1 MIAGVET
8 EIVGDVRAW
17 RDGGSVQ
24 LKAVTSFGDP
34 VDLSDEEA
42 RRVAHRLLE
51 LADEA
56 ERS

>member
-1 MIAGVET
+1 MITHMAT
-8 EIVGDVRAW
+8 EIVMDVRAW

-24 LKAVTSFGDP
+24 LKAVTAEGDP
-34 VDLSDEEA
+34 ADLSGEEA

-56 ERS
+56 DSA